1 MRRTTLSVVLRVTF
15 GLGGAAREYDKAEE
29 LSEVIGAYLEA
40 IVATANEIPPL
51 WQISPQLSS
60 NYVAV
65 TEKLLPRL
73 RALVS
78 DVIAQRRKEDL
89 QGGGGV
95 SSDLLSVLVRE
106 EGLSDEDIQ
115 YILFDL
121 IIAGSDTTASTLTAA
136 LFLLHEVR
144 SAPRQQARR
153 ACAPLTPLESSA
165 GTIPMMQHSL
175 SSHAVASR
183 GLTQLGARGGGG
195 QRRARRES
203 RHYSDEAAIL
213 NRRCA

>member
-1 MRRTTLSVVLRVTF
+1 MRIGQRGSRLRAGESCASTSIVRCAERRSLSCCASLLALAALRVSTTRQRSSPRSWQA
-15 GLGGAAREYDKAEE
+15 GTPTRAQLKADGAHSASPRHRR
-29 LSEVIGAYLEA
+29 SQVIGAYLEA

-51 WQISPQLSS
+51 WQISPRLSS

-95 SSDLLSVLVRE
+95 SSDLLSVLVQQ

-144 SAPRQQARR
+144 QVGPITDSF
-153 ACAPLTPLESSA
+153 LE
-165 GTIPMMQHSL
+165 
-175 SSHAVASR
+175 
-183 GLTQLGARGGGG
+183 
-195 QRRARRES
+195 
-203 RHYSDEAAIL
+203 
-213 NRRCA
+213 